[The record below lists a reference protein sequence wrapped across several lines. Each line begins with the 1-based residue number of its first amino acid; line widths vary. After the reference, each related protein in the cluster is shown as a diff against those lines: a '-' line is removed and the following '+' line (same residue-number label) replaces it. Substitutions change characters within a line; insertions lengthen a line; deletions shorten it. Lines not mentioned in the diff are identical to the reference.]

1 MNKYTLSFLEKN
13 KKKQLDLF
21 FYILSY
27 IGLSIMNLFFRP
39 IGSDIAVG
47 DKVVNKNNVLY
58 ASELGVLASC
68 GVNEVIVYK
77 MPKIGVISTG
87 NELQEPREA
96 LRKGKIRDSNRI
108 TLLSLLKEYEF
119 VAKDLGIAVDE

>member
-1 MNKYTLSFLEKN
+1 
-13 KKKQLDLF
+13 
-21 FYILSY
+21 
-27 IGLSIMNLFFRP
+27 MNLFFRP

-96 LRKGKIRDSNRI
+96 LQKGKIRDSNRI